1 MRVGQRRRRELD
13 FWVLATALAAVPAA
27 GGAQSIAPTRDEL
40 TRDQPPVPQRRP
52 NLNIV
57 GGIERSACPLAEP
70 QYADIKVT
78 IQTVEFDH
86 LKGATQAE
94 LRPAWASYAGSPQP
108 VAVLCEIR
116 DGAATILRNKGYLAA
131 VQVPTQRID
140 NGIVHMETLF
150 ARVVT
155 VRARGQTGGAE
166 AKLAGYLS
174 KLTDDEIF
182 DRFRAERY
190 LLLAR
195 DLPGYNVQ
203 LTLKPSGTGPGEL
216 IGEVSVVRL
225 PFTADAMI
233 QNLASKQT
241 GRWGGQLRFQAYG
254 LTGLGDVTSASIY
267 STAQVREQQIVQL
280 SHSFRPGSEGLVVD
294 GLFTY
299 AWTQPD
305 LNSPTVVPDLKARTL
320 YASLGTRYP
329 LVRRQSHNLWIGGGL
344 DFLNQDVEFFGP
356 QSRDRLRIGF
366 LRASWDAVDLRS
378 RRPKWRAS
386 VTAELRHGFD
396 LFNASKRCPTG
407 GCAIGVIGPSR
418 ADGDPKATVV
428 RVSADTELAVGK
440 DFSLALS
447 PRAQLAFSPLFA
459 FEEFTAGSYTVGRG
473 YDPAVLTG
481 DSGAGLSAELRGPR
495 IIPSN
500 IDSVS
505 IQPFVFGDAAWVW
518 NKRTPGDP
526 QHLKSAGG
534 GIRASFGDRFRI
546 EGTLAEPLE
555 RAGLTNKRG
564 GTRFLVTLTS
574 RLLPWR

>member
-1 MRVGQRRRRELD
+1 MGQRRRRELD
-13 FWVLATALAAVPAA
+13 FWVLATALAAVPAT

-94 LRPAWASYAGSPQP
+94 LRPAWISYAGSPQP

-344 DFLNQDVEFFGP
+344 
-356 QSRDRLRIGF
+356 
-366 LRASWDAVDLRS
+366 
-378 RRPKWRAS
+378 
-386 VTAELRHGFD
+386 
-396 LFNASKRCPTG
+396 
-407 GCAIGVIGPSR
+407 
-418 ADGDPKATVV
+418 
-428 RVSADTELAVGK
+428 
-440 DFSLALS
+440 
-447 PRAQLAFSPLFA
+447 
-459 FEEFTAGSYTVGRG
+459 
-473 YDPAVLTG
+473 
-481 DSGAGLSAELRGPR
+481 
-495 IIPSN
+495 
-500 IDSVS
+500 
-505 IQPFVFGDAAWVW
+505 
-518 NKRTPGDP
+518 
-526 QHLKSAGG
+526 
-534 GIRASFGDRFRI
+534 
-546 EGTLAEPLE
+546 
-555 RAGLTNKRG
+555 
-564 GTRFLVTLTS
+564 
-574 RLLPWR
+574 